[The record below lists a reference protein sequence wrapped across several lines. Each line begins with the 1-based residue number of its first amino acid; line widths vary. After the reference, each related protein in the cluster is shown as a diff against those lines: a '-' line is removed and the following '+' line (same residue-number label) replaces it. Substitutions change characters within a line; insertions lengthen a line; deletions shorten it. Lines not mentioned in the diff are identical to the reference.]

1 MTWSKLSGGVI
12 NVVEG
17 DPETG
22 TITYMSVACV
32 DGTLRRF
39 VGRLTPCGQSNVETA
54 TFKEYL
60 VYKYCEALGDPK
72 LVDRHIRICKAMLG
86 DRPDDDLTSTVLRD
100 HLDWV
105 NQQ

>member
-22 TITYMSVACV
+22 TITYISVACV
-32 DGTLRRF
+32 DGTLRKY
-39 VGRLTPCGQSNVETA
+39 VGRLTLSGQSNVETA

-60 VYKYCEALGDPK
+60 V
-72 LVDRHIRICKAMLG
+72 R
-86 DRPDDDLTSTVLRD
+86 STTATLNE
-100 HLDWV
+100 HLEWV
-105 NQQ
+105 TKQ